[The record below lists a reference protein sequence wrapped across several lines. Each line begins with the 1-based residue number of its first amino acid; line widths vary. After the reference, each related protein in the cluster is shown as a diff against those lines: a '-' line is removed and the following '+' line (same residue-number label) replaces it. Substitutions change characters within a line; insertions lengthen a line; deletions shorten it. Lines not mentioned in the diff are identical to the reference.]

1 MVGSNLGHY
10 RILQRIGEGGVG
22 VVYLA
27 EDLRLERKVALKV
40 LAQAAPRPDQVA
52 RFEREAKAVA
62 ALDHPNILAIHEFGY
77 AEGTPYVAM
86 ELLEGCTLRQQL
98 ERGPLPL
105 ATAIGYT
112 IDIAR
117 GLAAAHEKGI
127 WHRDLKPE
135 NVFVTRDGR
144 VKILDFG
151 LASARAAGSETT
163 LAGGMTMTSDRLTSP
178 GLVLGTVGYMA
189 PEQVRGQQVDG
200 RADIFACGAVAFEM
214 LAGRRAFDAP
224 TSIDALHAILHTE
237 VDRSLLVQLGVPPPL
252 VEIVERCL
260 EKDRERRFPSAAAL
274 LAALQGARQSREDD
288 TPSGPP
294 AERRLDSW
302 KEIAAYLGRGVRT
315 VQRWEREEQL
325 PVHRLDHVKGGS
337 VFADPHELTRWWERR
352 QRMPAVS
359 PEPPRPTPATVPSS
373 ASSQTRGLPRLD
385 RLTTTSVVTMSPS
398 LSADARLL
406 VYLSSGGDPVAA
418 PQVWLQPIGGTAM
431 RLTADQRECADP
443 TLSPDN
449 TRVLFTARGDSNLN
463 VYEVPA
469 FGGPP
474 RLLKADAKWARISP
488 DGRWFAYV
496 LLDPHH
502 PLRVEKTDGA
512 AQRVLAPALQDVSF
526 VVWSPDSRH
535 VLVRAHPDARFE
547 LDYWLVPIDGGTP
560 RNSGII
566 ERFRAQGT
574 VLDSPPAWIGDTII
588 CQVGCR
594 DGVILFRQRLAPDT
608 LEMRGDPEP
617 LTRGTEWAG
626 YPSAAAG
633 RLAFVSARADMNL
646 WSLAIDANT
655 GKGCG
660 VPRRLTR
667 GPGIQ
672 GHLQLAPDGRTL
684 AYFST
689 RSGMPGIVLR
699 DLGTGSEAVL
709 GADPPH
715 LPKATPSVSL
725 DGLRLAYSTLVPGGR
740 ALRPLFVYD
749 LPSGPS
755 RQVSADCGGRPRQW
769 LDRRS
774 ILVETFG
781 TRLGTLAVVDVE
793 TGQLRPLLAGRERS
807 VANPRI
813 SPDLRWVAFDAAPP
827 GASPCVFVAPLDGSE
842 IVSEA
847 AWTPIAADASHP
859 FWSADGT
866 LLYYLPVTP
875 ARELRSLVAAQRVD
889 RSSGRATD
897 EPFTA
902 ATLGEAL
909 VATVIPGTTPVATRD
924 EIIFPL
930 GDLSGDIWMTDI

>member
-1 MVGSNLGHY
+1 MVGSKLGHY

-22 VVYLA
+22 LVYLA

-40 LAQAAPRPDQVA
+40 LAQAAPRPDQIA

-86 ELLEGCTLRQQL
+86 ELLEGRTLRQAL
-98 ERGPLPL
+98 EHGPLTL
-105 ATAIGYT
+105 RIAIGYA

-117 GLAAAHEKGI
+117 GLAAAHDKGI

-151 LASARAAGSETT
+151 LASAKGSAPETMLAAG
-163 LAGGMTMTSDRLTSP
+163 ATMTNDRLTSP

-189 PEQVRGQQVDG
+189 PEQVRGQHVDG

-224 TSIDALHAILHTE
+224 TSIEALHAILNTA
-237 VDRSLLVQLGVPPPL
+237 VDRTLLVQVGVPSS
-252 VEIVERCL
+252 VMEIVERCL

-274 LAALQGARQSREDD
+274 LAALQSVDQSREIQ
-288 TPSGPP
+288 PSPGP

-315 VQRWEREEQL
+315 VQRWEREGQL
-325 PVHRLDHVKGGS
+325 PVHRLDHAKGGS
-337 VFADPHELTRWWERR
+337 VFADRRELARWRDRR
-352 QRMPAVS
+352 QRMPEVPPPASTPIPPAV
-359 PEPPRPTPATVPSS
+359 PVPSS
-373 ASSQTRGLPRLD
+373 SQARSLPRLE
-385 RLTTTSVVTMSPS
+385 RLTSTSVVTLSPS

-449 TRVLFTARGDSNLN
+449 TRVLFTARGDTNLN

-469 FGGPP
+469 FGGLP
-474 RLLKADAKWARISP
+474 RLLKANAKWARMSS
-488 DGRWFAYV
+488 DGRWLAWV
-496 LLDPHH
+496 LLDQHH
-502 PLRVEKTDGA
+502 PLSLEKSDGTA
-512 AQRVLAPALQDVSF
+512 ERVLAPSLQDVSF
-526 VVWSPDSRH
+526 VVWSPDSQQ

-547 LDYWLVPIDGGTP
+547 LDYWIVPIDGGP
-560 RNSGII
+560 PQNSGII

-574 VLDSPPAWIGDTII
+574 VLDSPPAWIGDSII

-594 DGVILFRQRLAPDT
+594 DGVILFRQRLAPHT

-633 RLAFVSARADMNL
+633 RLAFINARADMNL
-646 WSLAIDANT
+646 WSLAIEA
-655 GKGCG
+655 GSGRGCG

-672 GHLQLAPDGRTL
+672 GHLQLAADGRTL

-699 DLGTGSEAVL
+699 DLGTGTETLVN
-709 GADPPH
+709 ADPPH
-715 LPKATPSVSL
+715 LPKATPSLSL
-725 DGLRLAYSTLVPGGR
+725 DGLQLAYSTVVPGGR
-740 ALRPLFVYD
+740 ALRPLFLYD
-749 LPSGPS
+749 LPDGPS
-755 RQVSADCGGRPRQW
+755 RQVLADCGGRPRQW
-769 LDRRS
+769 LDGRS
-774 ILVETFG
+774 ILLETFG
-781 TRLGTLAVVDVE
+781 TRLGSLVVVDVT
-793 TGQLRPLLAGRERS
+793 TGRLRPLLAASERS

-813 SPDLRWVAFDAAPP
+813 SPDLRWIAFDAAPP
-827 GASPCVFVAPLDGSE
+827 GASPGVFVAPLDGTE
-842 IVSEA
+842 VVFEA
-847 AWTPIAADASHP
+847 AWAPIAADASHP

-875 ARELRSLVAAQRVD
+875 TRELRSLVAARQLD
-889 RSSGRATD
+889 RSSGRPIAD
-897 EPFTA
+897 AFTA

-909 VATVIPGTTPVATRD
+909 VATVIPGTTPVATKD
-924 EIIFPL
+924 AIVFPL
-930 GDLSGDIWMTDI
+930 GDLSGDIWMTEI